1 MTYTHARAPFGFGFA
16 EWDILGDDV
25 PAERLAVDR
34 HDLSR
39 GKLCRKGTSKTG
51 RAFYNLQ
58 YWHGGRNNVRYVGE
72 AEYPV
77 YAEAVAGYREFMRL
91 VEEYVDLMTG
101 ITEEMAIRAREAEDE

>member
-1 MTYTHARAPFGFGFA
+1 MCHCNGG
-16 EWDILGDDV
+16 IGQ
-25 PAERLAVDR
+25 ERWTLVNNGSIW
-34 HDLSR
+34 HSSR

-58 YWHGGRNNVRYVGE
+58 YWHNGRNNVRYVGE
-72 AEYPV
+72 ADYPV

>member
-1 MTYTHARAPFGFGFA
+1 MKPQEELIRRMAAIPC
-16 EWDILGDDV
+16 
-25 PAERLAVDR
+25 
-34 HDLSR
+34 LSR
-39 GKLCRKGTSKTG
+39 GKLCRKGKSKTG

>member
-1 MTYTHARAPFGFGFA
+1 MATPSVLHADVARRTADLEVVFVVDVVENERMRRA
-16 EWDILGDDV
+16 
-25 PAERLAVDR
+25 RLE
-34 HDLSR
+34 
-39 GKLCRKGTSKTG
+39 
-51 RAFYNLQ
+51 
-58 YWHGGRNNVRYVGE
+58 VGE